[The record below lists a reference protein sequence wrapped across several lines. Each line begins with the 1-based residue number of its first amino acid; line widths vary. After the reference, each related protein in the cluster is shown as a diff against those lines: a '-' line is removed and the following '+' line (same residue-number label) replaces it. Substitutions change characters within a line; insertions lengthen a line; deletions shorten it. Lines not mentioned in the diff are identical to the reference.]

1 MLQFRKTNNKRASSR
16 RQIQIKEVKDNILV
30 LPNNAYCMLLE
41 TSSINFELKS
51 EAEQDVLIDSF
62 QNFLNALPCKLQ
74 VLIRIRELDVET
86 YLEEISQ
93 NTSHEKESVY
103 KKQLKNYQE
112 FIKTLILGNKIL
124 SRRFY
129 VVISHKPTDIS
140 DFSLIREQLMV
151 NTDIV
156 TKGLE
161 KMGMKARN
169 LDSLEILT
177 MFYTFYTTGNS
188 KIQPLT
194 HETIKALNN
203 YGNSI

>member
-1 MLQFRKTNNKRASSR
+1 
-16 RQIQIKEVKDNILV
+16 
-30 LPNNAYCMLLE
+30 MLLE
-41 TSSINFELKS
+41 TSSVNFELKS

-93 NTSHEKESVY
+93 NATHEKESVY

-112 FIKTLILGNKIL
+112 FIKTLISGNKIL

-129 VVISHKPTDIS
+129 VVISYKPIDTS

-151 NTDIV
+151 NADIV
-156 TKGLE
+156 NKGLE
-161 KMGMKARN
+161 KMGMKARI
-169 LDSLEILT
+169 LDSLEVLT
-177 MFYTFYTTGNS
+177 MFYTFYTTGNA

-194 HETIKALNN
+194 HETIQALNN